1 MRPVLTPDTASCY
14 DVSIDTE
21 TEGALNV
28 LDIPDTEAHWLPVI
42 GPTAMVLARRL
53 VMDGTDG
60 AFYLASDLARDL
72 GVGVPRL
79 WAAFR
84 RLERAK
90 LVYIEPSFS
99 KAKAVTVRAYWPIP
113 RPKAVDHG

>member
-1 MRPVLTPDTASCY
+1 MRPVLTPDTPVSI

-21 TEGALNV
+21 VDAFGV
-28 LDIPDTEAHWLPVI
+28 LDVEVEAHWLPVI

-53 VMDGTDG
+53 IADGEDG
-60 AFYLASDLARDL
+60 SFYLASDLASDL

-79 WAAFR
+79 WAAFK

-90 LVYIEPSFS
+90 LVDIEPSLS
-99 KAKAVTVRAYWPIP
+99 KCKAVTVRAYWPMP
-113 RPKAVDHG
+113 RPRVTTP

>member
-1 MRPVLTPDTASCY
+1 MTAETAISY
-14 DVSIDTE
+14 DISIDTE
-21 TEGALNV
+21 VEAFNV
-28 LDIPDTEAHWLPVI
+28 LDVPDTEAHWLPVI

-53 VMDGTDG
+53 VMDGEDG

-90 LVYIEPSFS
+90 LATIEPDIS
-99 KAKAVTVRAYWPIP
+99 KCKHVTVRAYWPVP
-113 RPKAVDHG
+113 RPKATAT

>member
-1 MRPVLTPDTASCY
+1 MRPVLTADTAVSY
-14 DVSIDTE
+14 DVSIDNE
-21 TEGALNV
+21 VEALNV
-28 LDIPDTEAHWLPVI
+28 LDIPDTEAHWLPLI

-53 VMDGTDG
+53 VMDNPG

-79 WAAFR
+79 WAAFK

-90 LVYIEPSFS
+90 LITIDPTMS
-99 KAKAVTVRAYWPIP
+99 KCKCVTIRAYWPVP
-113 RPKAVDHG
+113 RPKAATS